1 MNKCTI
7 KFDMKNI
14 AETDCIPLSSHQL
27 TLSLK
32 IKTKI

>member
-1 MNKCTI
+1 MNKCKI